1 MKSLDKETKHLP
13 RRRPDELTR
22 VELIWH
28 YYFDMENEIVLTE
41 VEHQYRLSLEL
52 AWKLFSQYY
61 PMYSKRRIAAL
72 LFKKRM
78 DLDQEVTE
86 RTCFTMIEDA
96 IKVFGYPNEV
106 DKELKRNIY
115 ITRLHKLSEKA
126 EKELNFNAAIKAIEK
141 AADLEHFHQDADER
155 IREMLKTKEPKE
167 IVFASTLAQLEEL
180 RDQRRK
186 EILEG
191 IPEAELDGD

>member
-1 MKSLDKETKHLP
+1 MKALDKESKNLP
-13 RRRPDELTR
+13 RRRPEDLSR

-28 YYFDMENEIVLTE
+28 YYFDMDREIVLTPT
-41 VEHQYRLSLEL
+41 EHEYRKSLEM
-52 AWKLFSQYY
+52 AWKLFQQYY
-61 PMYSKRRIAAL
+61 PMYSQRRIAAL

-86 RTCFTMIEDA
+86 RTCFTIVEDA
-96 IKVFGYPNEV
+96 IKIFGYPNEV

-115 ITRLHKLSEKA
+115 ITRLHKLAEKA
-126 EKELNFNAAIKAIEK
+126 EKELNFNAAIKAVEK
-141 AADLEHFHQDADER
+141 AADLEQFHMDADER
-155 IREMLKTKEPKE
+155 IREMLKNKEPKE
-167 IVFASTLAQLEEL
+167 IVFASSFAQLEEL
-180 RDQRRK
+180 REQKRK